1 MVRALHVPAS
11 LPCALAAHSRA
22 RLKISTTHI
31 SLQQD
36 PPRTSYCRYRA
47 PEILLGSPSYTK
59 AVDMWAMGCII
70 AEMFV
75 GAPLLAGKS
84 TMDQLQKTLQVR
96 ELVGPAPD

>member
-1 MVRALHVPAS
+1 
-11 LPCALAAHSRA
+11 
-22 RLKISTTHI
+22 
-31 SLQQD
+31 
-36 PPRTSYCRYRA
+36 
-47 PEILLGSPSYTK
+47 
-59 AVDMWAMGCII
+59 MWAMGCII